1 MRFSLQRPYQL
12 QLIRQ
17 TNGSGNA
24 ALLLRSKA
32 GIRRLAASSFDCEET
47 GGRNVTPG
55 NRLIGYSECS
65 TTYTQ

>member
-32 GIRRLAASSFDCEET
+32 LNTANGCICFDCEET

-55 NRLIGYSECS
+55 NRLIGYS
-65 TTYTQ
+65 